1 MGCQRAHKLSRRG
14 DRGLDGGL
22 QYAKMG
28 TGFERGFMAVA
39 SYIERYRLARYSLYR
54 WRYELGVV
62 EKMALALGMA
72 AFTGL
77 MAQLRVPLPFT
88 PVPIT
93 GQVFAVLLAGVL
105 LGRWYG
111 GLSQVLYTTMGAAG
125 VGWFAGWNGGLNY
138 LIKGVTAGYIVG
150 FIVAAFAIGWL
161 VDRYVSARGFWALL
175 GLMMVAVGIIYFFG
189 ALWLLTFKAWGL
201 TKVLSLAVLPFI
213 PVDMGKAAAVAAIA
227 YPLLPKV
234 AFNGEVDRARYQDR
248 RF

>member
-1 MGCQRAHKLSRRG
+1 
-14 DRGLDGGL
+14 
-22 QYAKMG
+22 
-28 TGFERGFMAVA
+28 MAVA
-39 SYIERYRLARYSLYR
+39 SYIERYRLTRYTLFR

-62 EKMALALGMA
+62 EKVALALGMA

-93 GQVFAVLLAGVL
+93 GQVFAVLLAAVL

-111 GLSQVLYTTMGAAG
+111 GLSQAIYTIMGAAG

-138 LIKGVTAGYIVG
+138 LIKGFTLGYIVG
-150 FIVAAFAIGWL
+150 FIVAAFVVGWL
-161 VDRYVSARGFWALL
+161 VDRYVRIRSFLPLL
-175 GLMMVAVGIIYFFG
+175 GLMLVGVGIVYFFG
-189 ALWLLTFKAWGL
+189 ALWLLLFKAWGL
-201 TKVLSLAVLPFI
+201 SKVLTLAVIPFI
-213 PVDMGKAAAVAAIA
+213 PVDLGKAAAVAAIA

-234 AFNGEVDRARYQDR
+234 AFNGEVDRTRYQDR